1 MAARPETGHERD
13 RNERQQPQEEVMS
26 GVPDPRQAI
35 AAALDRID
43 ALNGAE
49 PAIDTHGEIA
59 AAVEEARTALAA
71 LSAPEAGVRP
81 DASHPESGHGP
92 TSYTP
97 RTAR

>member
-1 MAARPETGHERD
+1 
-13 RNERQQPQEEVMS
+13 MS
-26 GVPDPRQAI
+26 GVPDPRQAL

-43 ALNGAE
+43 ALNAAD

-71 LSAPEAGVRP
+71 LSAPDAGVRP
-81 DASHPESGHGP
+81 DASPQESEHGP
-92 TSYTP
+92 TSYTT